1 MTIQSCPYIAKP
13 AIYITPHLVF
23 HPPISHLAVGLIISN
38 SDMFE
43 NFPAILVT
51 RHEVN
56 SYIKQPRETGAVATD
71 RLCLFLKSKKSSYAD
86 PLLPWP
92 LVAVDLEQ

>member
-13 AIYITPHLVF
+13 AKHITSHLVF

-43 NFPAILVT
+43 TFPAILVT

-56 SYIKQPRETGAVATD
+56 SYISSQE
-71 RLCLFLKSKKSSYAD
+71 RLVR
-86 PLLPWP
+86 LLPI
-92 LVAVDLEQ
+92 AFACS